1 MTERNKESKTKVKRE
16 AVGPRQ
22 VNSSVA
28 WQSLRTITLSKE
40 VLPECDSDAEE
51 N

>member
-1 MTERNKESKTKVKRE
+1 MEQIKQNHDWGEV
-16 AVGPRQ
+16 AGPGW

-28 WQSLRTITLSKE
+28 WQSLGKMILSRE
-40 VLPECDSDAEE
+40 VLPECDNDAEE